1 MLIKLQGVFSRELL
15 QLMKTLHFTQ
25 EYMKAVS
32 GDELTLLIDINM
44 TYLLCLR
51 MLLQVL
57 FICICLGNWSLFR
70 QSQPIQSPTVDEAV
84 PENTCLYSEHHRII
98 EWLGLERILKLIK
111 PPAVDQDTIP

>member
-51 MLLQVL
+51 
-57 FICICLGNWSLFR
+57 S
-70 QSQPIQSPTVDEAV
+70 
-84 PENTCLYSEHHRII
+84 PENAAGS
-98 EWLGLERILKLIK
+98 LIHM
-111 PPAVDQDTIP
+111 QLSR